1 MYKFEGDTEGV
12 MTDVILTQD
21 GTPLKK
27 SLNRALF
34 HHKLRAFL
42 LIAPLLFF
50 FITAYMLPI
59 FSVLYKSVDNDV
71 IYEIIPQTAEMLV
84 KWDPDPN
91 LGLPEAIYASFAK
104 EMLVAVKQRNH
115 GRIGVYLNK
124 DIGGLASK
132 FRRLGRQIKK
142 WNFEDGQSFKNKFIQ
157 ADKIWGDT
165 NLWVEI
171 KAYSNRFTLG
181 NFARAVDGQ
190 LTAEGFEFRPE
201 SERFLIKLFSRT
213 LQLSFLI
220 TFVAFVLGYPIAWLM
235 SNVKI
240 KTANLLLI
248 MVLLPFWTSLL
259 VRTASWRVL
268 LQDTGVL
275 NSSLLW
281 INEAAPFLFRGAPYD
296 LMYNQLAV
304 VIAMTHILLPFMILP
319 IYSVMKTISPSY
331 TKAAQSMGANDWTT
345 FWQVYFPLTLS
356 GVGAG
361 GALVFI
367 LSVGY
372 YITPAIVGG
381 TDGIFISNSIA
392 NYIKSNQGLGAALA
406 SILFVCVLILYFV
419 YDRIIGLDK
428 TKLH

>member
-1 MYKFEGDTEGV
+1 MNN
-12 MTDVILTQD
+12 VILTQD

-27 SLNRALF
+27 SLKNALF
-34 HHKLRAFL
+34 RHKLRAFL

-50 FITAYMLPI
+50 FIAAYILPI
-59 FSVLYKSVDNDV
+59 FSVLYKSVNNDV

-84 KWDPDPN
+84 KWEPDPN
-91 LGLPEAIYASFAK
+91 IGLPEAIYASFAR

-115 GRIGVYLNK
+115 GRIGVHLNK

-142 WNFEDGQSFKNKFIQ
+142 WDFDDGQSFKNKFIQ
-157 ADKIWGDT
+157 ADKVWGDI
-165 NLWVEI
+165 NLWMEI
-171 KAYSNRFTLG
+171 KLYSTRFTFG
-181 NFARAVDGQ
+181 NFARALDGR
-190 LTAEGFEFRPE
+190 LTSSGFELRPQ
-201 SERFLIKLFSRT
+201 SERFLIKLFNRT

-235 SNVKI
+235 SNVKT
-240 KTANLLLI
+240 KTANLLMIL
-248 MVLLPFWTSLL
+248 VLLPFWTSLL

-275 NSSLLW
+275 NSFLLW
-281 INEAAPFLFRGAPYD
+281 INEAVPFLFRGAPYD
-296 LMYNQLAV
+296 LMYNQLSV

-331 TKAAQSMGANDWTT
+331 AKAARSLGANDWTT
-345 FWQVYFPLTLS
+345 FWRVYFPLTLS

-361 GALVFI
+361 GTLVFI

-392 NYIKSNQGLGAALA
+392 NYIKTNQGLGAALA
-406 SILFVCVLILYFV
+406 SILFVCVLFIYFA
-419 YDRIIGLDK
+419 YDKVIGLDK

>member
-1 MYKFEGDTEGV
+1 MNT
-12 MTDVILTQD
+12 VILTKD

-27 SLNRALF
+27 SLKNALF
-34 HHKLRAFL
+34 RHKLRAFL

-50 FITAYMLPI
+50 FIAAYILPI
-59 FSVLYKSVDNDV
+59 FSVLYKSVNNDV

-84 KWDPDPN
+84 KWEPDPN
-91 LGLPEAIYASFAK
+91 IGLPEAIYESFAR

-115 GRIGVYLNK
+115 GRIGVHLNK

-142 WNFEDGQSFKNKFIQ
+142 WDFDDGQSFKNKFIQ
-157 ADKIWGDT
+157 ADKVWGDI
-165 NLWVEI
+165 NLWMEI
-171 KAYSNRFTLG
+171 KLYSSRFTFG
-181 NFARAVDGQ
+181 NFARALDGR
-190 LTAEGFEFRPE
+190 LTSSGFELRPQ
-201 SERFLIKLFSRT
+201 SERFLIKLFNRT

-220 TFVAFVLGYPIAWLM
+220 TFVALVLGYPIAWLM
-235 SNVKI
+235 SNVKT

-248 MVLLPFWTSLL
+248 LVLLPFWTSLL

-281 INEAAPFLFRGAPYD
+281 INDAVPFLFRGAPYD
-296 LMYNQLAV
+296 LMYNQLSV

-331 TKAAQSMGANDWTT
+331 AKAARSLGANDWTT
-345 FWQVYFPLTLS
+345 FWRVYFPLTLS

-361 GALVFI
+361 ATLVFI

-392 NYIKSNQGLGAALA
+392 NYIKTNQGLGAALA
-406 SILFVCVLILYFV
+406 SILFVCVLFIYFA
-419 YDRIIGLDK
+419 YDKVIGLDK

>member
-1 MYKFEGDTEGV
+1 
-12 MTDVILTQD
+12 
-21 GTPLKK
+21 
-27 SLNRALF
+27 
-34 HHKLRAFL
+34 
-42 LIAPLLFF
+42 
-50 FITAYMLPI
+50 
-59 FSVLYKSVDNDV
+59 
-71 IYEIIPQTAEMLV
+71 
-84 KWDPDPN
+84 
-91 LGLPEAIYASFAK
+91 
-104 EMLVAVKQRNH
+104 
-115 GRIGVYLNK
+115 
-124 DIGGLASK
+124 
-132 FRRLGRQIKK
+132 
-142 WNFEDGQSFKNKFIQ
+142 
-157 ADKIWGDT
+157 
-165 NLWVEI
+165 
-171 KAYSNRFTLG
+171 
-181 NFARAVDGQ
+181 
-190 LTAEGFEFRPE
+190 
-201 SERFLIKLFSRT
+201 
-213 LQLSFLI
+213 
-220 TFVAFVLGYPIAWLM
+220 M
-235 SNVKI
+235 SNVKT

-281 INEAAPFLFRGAPYD
+281 VNEAAPFLFRGAPYD

-319 IYSVMKTISPSY
+319 IFSVMKTINPSY
-331 TKAAQSMGANDWTT
+331 TKAAKSMGANDWTT

-419 YDRIIGLDK
+419 YDKVIGLDK